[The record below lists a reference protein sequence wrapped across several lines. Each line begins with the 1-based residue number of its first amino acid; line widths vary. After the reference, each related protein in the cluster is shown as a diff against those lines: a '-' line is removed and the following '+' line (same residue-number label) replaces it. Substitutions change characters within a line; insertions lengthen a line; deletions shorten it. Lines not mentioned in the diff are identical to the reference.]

1 MSPDLL
7 TVRVAA
13 LHDET
18 GDIRVFELEE
28 ASGAALPAFA
38 AGAHIDVH
46 VPGGLLRQYSLC
58 NAPGETHRYQI
69 GVLRDP
75 DSRGGSVAMHE
86 AVKRGD
92 LLQISAP
99 RNHFA
104 LADQSPH
111 SLLLAGGIGVTPI
124 LSMAET
130 LAAQGAGF
138 SLHYCA
144 RSAERMAFRTRLAAS
159 AFADKVTM
167 HLDDGD
173 AAQKLDIAATL
184 RAAPPETHLYVCGPA
199 GFIEAVLAAA
209 HAQGWDAHR
218 VHREFFAAPV
228 DAAEG
233 EAGAFDLQLA
243 RSGQTVRVGAGQS
256 AVAALLAAGV
266 EVPVSCEQGVCG
278 TCLTR
283 VLAGEPDHRDA
294 YLTDEERAANDQF
307 LPCCSRAR
315 TQTLVIDL

>member
-1 MSPDLL
+1 MSPDSL

-18 GDIRVFELEE
+18 DDIRVFELEE
-28 ASGAALPAFA
+28 ATGAALPAFA

-58 NAPGETHRYQI
+58 NAPGETHRYRI

-86 AVKRGD
+86 AVEQGD

-124 LSMAET
+124 LSMAES

-184 RAAPPETHLYVCGPA
+184 RAAPPESHLYVCGPA

-209 HAQGWDAHR
+209 HAQGWDEYR
-218 VHREFFAAPV
+218 LHREFFAAPAH
-228 DAAEG
+228 AAEG

-315 TQTLVIDL
+315 TQSLVIDL